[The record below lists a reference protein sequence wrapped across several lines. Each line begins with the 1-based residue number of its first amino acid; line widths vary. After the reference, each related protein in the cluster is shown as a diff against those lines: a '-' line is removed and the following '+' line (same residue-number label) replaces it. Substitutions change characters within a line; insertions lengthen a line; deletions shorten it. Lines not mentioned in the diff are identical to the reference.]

1 MAKILERIIT
11 LEKGIIYEQ
20 MSREKERNKGP
31 HVSHYSNAEIPSL
44 LYINIYILQK
54 KNRKTTKTNNKKE
67 PINYFVRYY
76 LIGSLVF
83 GCYKNN
89 KININIYKIGKLGLE
104 HEIPGELPCGRVGVV
119 SRFMLMDCS

>member
-44 LYINIYILQK
+44 LYINIYITEETGRPQ
-54 KNRKTTKTNNKKE
+54 RQTTKKS
-67 PINYFVRYY
+67 P
-76 LIGSLVF
+76 
-83 GCYKNN
+83 
-89 KININIYKIGKLGLE
+89 
-104 HEIPGELPCGRVGVV
+104 
-119 SRFMLMDCS
+119 